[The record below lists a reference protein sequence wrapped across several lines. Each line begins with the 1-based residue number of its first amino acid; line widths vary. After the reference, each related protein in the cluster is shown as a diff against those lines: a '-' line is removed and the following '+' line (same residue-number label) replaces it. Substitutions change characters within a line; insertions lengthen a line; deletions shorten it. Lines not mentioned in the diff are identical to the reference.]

1 MTFFFTSI
9 TIVLILKIEK
19 NICNYCFHNGPE
31 ILKSPSQ
38 INLWKWILKNLF
50 HELLFS
56 EKWKEK
62 IPWNWFQILSEFF
75 GLDFFIYIFWPAV
88 NILKYCNN
96 IHLSHV
102 NQLLHILVDMQNSWN
117 HKYNVSSERFFITK
131 IFTTKLASIKSF
143 SNIVILFLQRNFEVK
158 NCFFLFPNWL

>member
-1 MTFFFTSI
+1 MFSQWTRNFKKSKSNKLVKMDFKRSISPTFFFQ
-9 TIVLILKIEK
+9 K
-19 NICNYCFHNGPE
+19 NGR
-31 ILKSPSQ
+31 K
-38 INLWKWILKNLF
+38 
-50 HELLFS
+50 
-56 EKWKEK
+56 K

-131 IFTTKLASIKSF
+131 IFTTKLASINSF